1 MLLTH
6 VNRTID
12 DNPGRSNRE
21 RRGTILATPA
31 SVPQDVDKA
40 KRFEPPNTV
49 TAAVISARDAGT
61 IRGTFDLRV
70 ESLTVSRRLLRL
82 RRCRRALAGC

>member
-1 MLLTH
+1 LLLTH
-6 VNRTID
+6 VNGTID

-21 RRGTILATPA
+21 RRGAILATPA

-40 KRFEPPNTV
+40 KRLETLNTV
-49 TAAVISARDAGT
+49 KAAVISVREAGT

-70 ESLTVSRRLLRL
+70 KPLTGLRRLL
-82 RRCRRALAGC
+82 